1 MQFFSTTSEREVAR
15 VVALLPTTAF
25 ALDAPSEDDDALEG
39 LSLYKLSLI
48 KAKAKIANGMLRSNI
63 FLVDVILIFV
73 GVFLMG
79 GLMPSHSLPRKYWKR
94 ER

>member
-1 MQFFSTTSEREVAR
+1 MQFLATVFEREASR
-15 VVALLPTTAF
+15 VVTLLPTTAF
-25 ALDAPSEDDDALEG
+25 ALDAPSEDA

-48 KAKAKIANGMLRSNI
+48 KAKANNANGIVRSNI

-73 GVFLMG
+73 GISF
-79 GLMPSHSLPRKYWKR
+79 SSLYIARVNDGTGYWKR

>member
-25 ALDAPSEDDDALEG
+25 ALDAPSEDDA

-48 KAKAKIANGMLRSNI
+48 KAKANNANGIVRSNI

-73 GVFLMG
+73 GVF
-79 GLMPSHSLPRKYWKR
+79 
-94 ER
+94 